1 MIIMSL
7 LAPENAR
14 VLTVKRASAG
24 EVDRYGQHK
33 EVVAFSDFLCRF
45 DPSKRVD
52 YTNDGQ
58 EVTIDATIIV
68 SKPQIKLLPGD
79 KITMGMEPE
88 DEYRVISDNEAQDYL
103 GVVQFRTYACVRKR

>member
-1 MIIMSL
+1 MSL
-7 LAPENAR
+7 LTPENAR
-14 VLTVKRASAG
+14 VQTVVRASAG
-24 EVDRYGQHK
+24 EVDRYGKHK

-68 SKPQIKLLPGD
+68 SKPHIELLPGD
-79 KITMGMEPE
+79 KIKMDMQPE
-88 DEYRVISDNEAQDYL
+88 HQYRVVSVNGAQDHL
-103 GVVQFRTYACVRKR
+103 GVVQFRTYACVRQR